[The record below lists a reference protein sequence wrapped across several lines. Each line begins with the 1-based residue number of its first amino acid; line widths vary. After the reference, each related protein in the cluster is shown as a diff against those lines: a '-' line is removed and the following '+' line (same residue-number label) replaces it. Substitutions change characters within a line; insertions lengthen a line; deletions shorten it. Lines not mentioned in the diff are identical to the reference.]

1 VSVGIASYP
10 NQGTEPMEIIEQAD
24 RALYR
29 AKSLGKNR
37 AVTARK
43 KRAAANNGRQRK
55 LRGA

>member
-1 VSVGIASYP
+1 MSVGIASYP

-43 KRAAANNGRQRK
+43 KRAAANN
-55 LRGA
+55 